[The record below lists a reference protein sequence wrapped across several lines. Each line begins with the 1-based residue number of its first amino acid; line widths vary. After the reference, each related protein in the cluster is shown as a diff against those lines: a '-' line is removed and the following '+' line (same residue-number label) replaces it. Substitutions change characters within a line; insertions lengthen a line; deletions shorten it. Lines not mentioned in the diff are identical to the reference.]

1 MGAQTDTRSRI
12 QEVALRLF
20 TEQGYEAT
28 SLREIAEALNVTKA
42 ALYYH
47 FKTKDDIIASL
58 TEDRITSLDALVAWA
73 QEQPRTAETRRELIR
88 RYSED
93 MTRGRDHEVMRF
105 LERNQTA
112 LQQHSKVMMM
122 RERMTTLLSVLC
134 DADDPITVKLRR
146 SMAIFTM
153 HAVWFVLRD
162 EKVSD
167 EERTEAALQ
176 LGLELI
182 DSAEKCNAPEKS

>member
-12 QEVALRLF
+12 QDVALRLF

-58 TEDRITSLDALVAWA
+58 TEDRIKSLDALVAWA
-73 QEQPRTAETRRELIR
+73 QEQPRTVETRRELVR

-122 RERMTTLLSVLC
+122 RERMTALISVLC

-162 EKVSD
+162 EKVGD

-176 LGLELI
+176 LALELI
-182 DSAEKCNAPEKS
+182 DSAEEFPTPAET

>member
-12 QEVALRLF
+12 QDVALRLF
-20 TEQGYEAT
+20 TEKGYEAT

-58 TEDRITSLDALVAWA
+58 TEDRIKSLDALVAWA
-73 QEQPRTAETRRELIR
+73 QEQPRTVETRRALVR

-122 RERMTTLLSVLC
+122 RERMTTLISVLC

-162 EKVSD
+162 EKVD
-167 EERTEAALQ
+167 ADERTEAALQ
-176 LGLELI
+176 LALELI
-182 DSAEKCNAPEKS
+182 DSAEECPTPAEN